1 MKYNQFKELFHFRKD
16 VPIVL
21 KLLERRRNRDAVF
34 FALFYCLVVVSI
46 FYFLKKVLFTIGS
59 IKMLGGALW
68 FVELFTRTV
77 PFAWAGVLIGLTPYL
92 LIGIWCYDNR
102 FVKVFQGAFFK
113 KLVCSVFACQ
123 FALFIIDVLTSNEV
137 GRFASRLFSCCIPF
151 IMYMAYSFRG
161 IFSIKLPPKCKGE
174 TFNQWRDRV
183 GMDLWFDG
191 WEICVVGICGF
202 AAEVAV
208 AFGFLNLI

>member
-1 MKYNQFKELFHFRKD
+1 
-16 VPIVL
+16 
-21 KLLERRRNRDAVF
+21 
-34 FALFYCLVVVSI
+34 
-46 FYFLKKVLFTIGS
+46 
-59 IKMLGGALW
+59 
-68 FVELFTRTV
+68 
-77 PFAWAGVLIGLTPYL
+77 
-92 LIGIWCYDNR
+92 
-102 FVKVFQGAFFK
+102 
-113 KLVCSVFACQ
+113 
-123 FALFIIDVLTSNEV
+123 
-137 GRFASRLFSCCIPF
+137 
-151 IMYMAYSFRG
+151 MYMAYSFRW